1 MKVIVPEAVKT
12 NSKEGLH
19 MAKLEGFDRIIGMD
33 LSKRTFKACL
43 LTREKNF
50 EDRKIFSGSM
60 TNEGR
65 KHILSQLGKT
75 DVVAIEG
82 GTSSN
87 NFARELEKVAGKV
100 FLLNPGKLHIIFQ
113 SQRKTDA
120 ADCAKIAKFIRD
132 THEDNICDME
142 IPTEAESELRELV
155 NSYNFAKK
163 QRTQLINKLHSIFN
177 MNGYP
182 EVRAAH
188 LKDNE
193 SRINIIAELLKG
205 VAFNDALLVEGMITS
220 VEFAIEDYLEMLRG
234 FVSANPEVSLPWL
247 SLPGVGMIT
256 CASIMA
262 YIGDC
267 SRFYSAKQLRNYV
280 GLVPII
286 DQSGDHNWQGGTTS
300 FGCMPVR
307 RNIMQCAWSMDHR
320 KSDSCQLKVEWDRIV
335 LRGKRKSSAAIHVAN
350 KLLTIGWTLQKK
362 HELYNGFGDYS
373 NLKAKLRRE
382 KLEGIDTSKFPDLA

>member
-12 NSKEGLH
+12 NLKEGLH

-142 IPTEAESELRELV
+142 IPTEAESELREVV

-177 MNGYP
+177 I
-182 EVRAAH
+182 V
-188 LKDNE
+188 
-193 SRINIIAELLKG
+193 
-205 VAFNDALLVEGMITS
+205 NDHQ
-220 VEFAIEDYLEMLRG
+220 F
-234 FVSANPEVSLPWL
+234 
-247 SLPGVGMIT
+247 
-256 CASIMA
+256 
-262 YIGDC
+262 
-267 SRFYSAKQLRNYV
+267 
-280 GLVPII
+280 
-286 DQSGDHNWQGGTTS
+286 
-300 FGCMPVR
+300 
-307 RNIMQCAWSMDHR
+307 
-320 KSDSCQLKVEWDRIV
+320 
-335 LRGKRKSSAAIHVAN
+335 
-350 KLLTIGWTLQKK
+350 
-362 HELYNGFGDYS
+362 
-373 NLKAKLRRE
+373 
-382 KLEGIDTSKFPDLA
+382 

>member
-1 MKVIVPEAVKT
+1 
-12 NSKEGLH
+12 
-19 MAKLEGFDRIIGMD
+19 
-33 LSKRTFKACL
+33 
-43 LTREKNF
+43 
-50 EDRKIFSGSM
+50 
-60 TNEGR
+60 
-65 KHILSQLGKT
+65 
-75 DVVAIEG
+75 
-82 GTSSN
+82 
-87 NFARELEKVAGKV
+87 
-100 FLLNPGKLHIIFQ
+100 
-113 SQRKTDA
+113 
-120 ADCAKIAKFIRD
+120 
-132 THEDNICDME
+132 
-142 IPTEAESELRELV
+142 
-155 NSYNFAKK
+155 
-163 QRTQLINKLHSIFN
+163 

-220 VEFAIEDYLEMLRG
+220 VEFAIEDYLEMTRG